1 MADTAVR
8 SSSSN
13 SAATGSALSVA
24 APAGVAVGDLVIV
37 VCHINGQTT
46 LVDNNGT
53 TPFAEDLNDF
63 APNTTSGMTT
73 SVFSRRIQ
81 TGDPSTYNFT
91 GGASD
96 RWSVVAIALSDPDP
110 STIYDVAIGTAN
122 TDAPPQAAVATI
134 PSVTT
139 VTDKSIHLA
148 VGLADGAHVMT
159 DTPAGYTLLESTG
172 NQAIRAASKTI
183 TPAGAT
189 GTLTMTLDAADAV
202 IGLSIAIKN
211 NSSAGTS
218 FPPVPEAALLHDRL
232 NTLLRM

>member
-1 MADTAVR
+1 MADPAVR
-8 SSSSN
+8 RPSSIPGG
-13 SAATGSALSVA
+13 TGSALAVA
-24 APAGVAVGDLVIV
+24 APAGVAVGDAVIV
-37 VCHINGQTT
+37 ICHINGQTT
-46 LVDNNGT
+46 LADNNGT
-53 TPFAEDLNDF
+53 TPFAEDLPDF
-63 APNTTSGMTT
+63 APNTSSGMTT

-81 TGDPSTYNFT
+81 AGDPSTYNFT

-96 RWSVVAIALSDPDP
+96 RWSAVAIALSDPDP

-122 TDAPPQAAVATI
+122 TDAPPQASVATI

-139 VTDKSIHLA
+139 ATDKSIHLA

-159 DTPAGYTLLESTG
+159 DTPAGYTLLQSTG

-189 GTLTMTLDAADAV
+189 GALTMTLDAADAV

-211 NSSAGTS
+211 NSAAGAT
-218 FPPVPEAALLHDRL
+218 FPPVPESAL
-232 NTLLRM
+232 M